1 MSPGG
6 AIGARYRHWAMRR
19 LRSSDGVRVAVH
31 DLGGLASRPPLLLVH
46 GTGFCAQVFARL
58 AVQLSARYHCL
69 AVDLRGH
76 GLTTTP
82 DGLRGPNAVTG
93 LDYAWTGF
101 ADDVLAAVDGLAP
114 LVAVGHSAGG
124 AALLLAEAAQPGT
137 FSALWCYEPIVW
149 PDPEAARGRAEW
161 LAEGA
166 RRRRD
171 RFPTREDAYTNFAS
185 KPPFNSLA
193 PACLRAYVEHGFED
207 DPTGGVRLRCRPEV
221 EGAIYLQG
229 VEGDRFGRLP
239 DVKCPVVVAC
249 GARTEAIAPPVAQRV
264 ADALPDARVRV
275 FKRLAHFGPLEDPQQ
290 VGEAILEDFAG

>member
-1 MSPGG
+1 
-6 AIGARYRHWAMRR
+6 MRR

-46 GTGFCAQVFARL
+46 GTSFCAQVFARL
-58 AVQLSARYHCL
+58 AVQLGSTYHCL
-69 AVDLRGH
+69 AIDLRGH

-82 DGLRGPNAVTG
+82 DG

-114 LVAVGHSAGG
+114 LAAVGHSAGG
-124 AALLLAEAAQPGT
+124 AAVLLAEAARPGT
-137 FSALWCYEPIVW
+137 FSSLWCYEPIVW
-149 PDPEAARGRAEW
+149 PDPDAARARAEW

-171 RFPTREDAYTNFAS
+171 RFASREDAYANFAS
-185 KPPFNSLA
+185 KAPFNTLA

-207 DPTGGVRLRCRPEV
+207 DPEGGVTLRCRPDV
-221 EGAIYLQG
+221 EGAVYLQG

-239 DVKCPVVVAC
+239 EVKCPVVVAC
-249 GARTEAIAPPVAQRV
+249 GGRTEAIGPALAQRQV
-264 ADALPDARVRV
+264 DALPDARLRV
-275 FKRLAHFGPLEDPQQ
+275 FPRLAHFGPLEDPQL
-290 VGEAILEDFAG
+290 VGEAVLADLGSP